1 MSAHHPVFGAGKA
14 MPHANRNRPKGVLKQ
29 HEWNEIRDAL
39 VLVLV
44 LDALGDTAVA
54 QPAMQ
59 LADQPCHLNKAGRAS
74 DRTPRAALT
83 TTILQGRSSWL

>member
-14 MPHANRNRPKGVLKQ
+14 MPAATRNRPTGVFTQ
-29 HEWNEIRDAL
+29 AEWNVIRDA
-39 VLVLV
+39 LVLV
-44 LDALGDTAVA
+44 LDALGDAAVA
-54 QPAMQ
+54 QLAMQ